1 MSSFWKDNYF
11 GNRYSND
18 TWGSNAANEEEE
30 VVSGVPVDQETQ
42 LPDLNKTPTPP
53 VDEPNYPVHQV
64 CPDYGYGYESPYV
77 QQSGYGAEN
86 APVDE
91 PNYPVHQVCPDYGY
105 GYESPYVQ
113 QSGYGAENAP
123 VDEPYY
129 PSQPSY
135 PGYGVYG
142 DEGGYGSYSGYGGD
156 GGYGGEGGYS
166 GYGGYSVYDSVYDR
180 YRDEVGY
187 GYESRNTSLYE
198 PSTPSNPFQVN
209 ERFMSLT
216 DLKNWVQ
223 ETGKD
228 NGYVIVTRRS
238 KNIGGTTGMVWLVC
252 DRSGEHRS
260 KATVRKAGSKKIG
273 CPFSLLA
280 IRDVTNDTWELKV
293 DCANHNHEPTTSL
306 LGHAFVRRFTKAEYK
321 LVEQLTAQNMEPR
334 IIFQTLRKQFP
345 DSLHVQKDVQNAVQ
359 KIRAT
364 IMDGKNPIQALESL
378 LHDRRFIYDTRQDP
392 KTDVVTEIFFVHPY
406 SITMW
411 RAFPHVMLIDAT
423 YKTNLY
429 NMPFV
434 QVVGM
439 TSTGKSFCIAH
450 AVICKERRGNYVWV
464 LERIKSI
471 LHECM
476 MPRVIVTDRELALIN
491 ACSKVFPNAKRL
503 LCHFHIQ
510 QNIARKC
517 KEGFDK
523 EDWGKFMSYWRTLC
537 ESSSEPMYKYN
548 LEKMYN
554 RLVVANRESVYDY
567 VYENWL
573 KDYKEMFVYAWTDK
587 CRNFGQR
594 TTNRVES
601 QHANLKRYITRG
613 SSLERI
619 ARCIIDIVETQYDE
633 IQKSFTESI
642 EKTMNHHRHRML
654 DNLRGKVSHEA
665 LDLLEKEL
673 LRKMDVLRKLNASC
687 GCHMWL
693 SKGLPCACR
702 LENYNRTGRIIQL
715 DEIDVFWRK
724 LDLLPCKLV
733 DEEVDIV
740 AELNNVRQHLE
751 AQSPVQQ
758 KSMLSKIKAVFTPKS
773 STKKPPIVQQNTRGR
788 PTSKKVQERLD
799 EAARLDQAARYSSY
813 GDDSNVITASP
824 KHKYDLPRHSSY
836 VPSEGS
842 RRTGSFV
849 KSEKPKMQPNSSTS
863 SKKKETRDD
872 KVFPLIKGDEHLLC
886 IKRFKNQIP
895 SEFRSY
901 ISRIQDVTPDGH
913 CGYRSVAVG
922 LGFTEHAWPNIRRD
936 LLLEIDHNKPRWKHV
951 FETYN
956 EGDFK
961 RIRKSIEWHS
971 VKGCD
976 ESHWMEM
983 PHVGL
988 LIAQRYNIVLHVLSI
1003 EWSSTIFP
1011 LTDAPLDPRPQ
1022 AITLV
1027 HVHGGHFIHAKL
1039 EGDYPMPLVNPMWSA
1054 HRSIAAKR
1062 WEEMYT
1068 PQLEHYYELMHP
1080 KSDRDKDR
1088 EPSLNVIE
1096 D

>member
-30 VVSGVPVDQETQ
+30 VVSGVPVNQETQ

-53 VDEPNYPVHQV
+53 VDEPNYPAHQV

-77 QQSGYGAEN
+77 QQSGYG
-86 APVDE
+86 V
-91 PNYPVHQVCPDYGY
+91 
-105 GYESPYVQ
+105 
-113 QSGYGAENAP
+113 ENAP

-129 PSQPSY
+129 PSQQSY

-166 GYGGYSVYDSVYDR
+166 VYDRSRDEVGYGGY
-180 YRDEVGY
+180 EEHGGY

-198 PSTPSNPFQVN
+198 PSTPGNPFQVN

-280 IRDVTNDTWELKV
+280 IRDVMNDTWELKV

-321 LVEQLTAQNMEPR
+321 LLEQLTAQNMEPR

-517 KEGFDK
+517 KSGFDK

-537 ESSSEPMYKYN
+537 ESSSEAMYKYN

-573 KDYKEMFVYAWTDK
+573 KDYKDMFVYAWTDK

-673 LRKMDVLRKLNASC
+673 LRKMDVLRKLIASC

-702 LENYNRTGRIIQL
+702 LENYTRTGRIIQL

-799 EAARLDQAARYSSY
+799 EAARLDQAARYSSC
-813 GDDSNVITASP
+813 GEDSNVITASP
-824 KHKYDLPRHSSY
+824 KHRYDLPRHSSY

-842 RRTGSFV
+842 RGTGSFV

-976 ESHWMEM
+976 QSHWMEM
-983 PHVGL
+983 SQVGL

-1022 AITLV
+1022 AITLI

-1068 PQLEHYYELMHP
+1068 PRLEHYYELMHP